1 MGYGGTS
8 WWGAELA
15 AAPELAW
22 AALSKAGLGAGPLPC
37 LCFKMR
43 VLDFQKT
50 QRLSP
55 GYVNAFTSPPTSHPV
70 HSQQLCSPR
79 TVPPSATHGSWGESI
94 IQPGGQ
100 AGAEPNPQGDQLLR
114 VALWCHPLC
123 ENPFPE
129 NHHFQPKHSACLF
142 SFLLPSHPQKSSA
155 LNGALKPEKRAGH
168 GTGCDCS
175 CHSVRGTE
183 IGGCLDF
190 SDGQTDN
197 DR

>member
-1 MGYGGTS
+1 MSPPGCTCSPAHTTYGI
-8 WWGAELA
+8 WGHQLVRGRAGCC
-15 AAPELAW
+15 PMAW
-22 AALSKAGLGAGPLPC
+22 AALSRAGLGAGPLPC

-79 TVPPSATHGSWGESI
+79 TVPTSATHGSWGESV

-114 VALWCHPLC
+114 VAL
-123 ENPFPE
+123 
-129 NHHFQPKHSACLF
+129 
-142 SFLLPSHPQKSSA
+142 
-155 LNGALKPEKRAGH
+155 
-168 GTGCDCS
+168 
-175 CHSVRGTE
+175 
-183 IGGCLDF
+183 
-190 SDGQTDN
+190 
-197 DR
+197 